1 LLWTLA
7 FVITQFS
14 TMFYVLYEVL
24 GNFRSNYLKKAKTG
38 RKANVVAVLAIF
50 DIGNSNPNNDDLLPQ
65 NWGIPH

>member
-1 LLWTLA
+1 
-7 FVITQFS
+7 
-14 TMFYVLYEVL
+14 MFYVLYEVL